1 MIHGDVF
8 RSPQSLNLFTA
19 LIGSG
24 AQIFSTVLILL
35 ICVLIGVFKAT
46 KRGAL
51 LTAVILIYA
60 LCGIVGGII
69 AGRIFKQLKGKQ
81 WVWNVVL
88 TASVF
93 PLPLGVVF
101 TWVNTIAWNRE
112 STAALPFTTIVVSW
126 DQSCVFSLLDVL
138 YSIIESIKLKWYFLT
153 CFLSF
158 NFSWWWPYFCLYT
171 SLLRLLVL
179 LLVAISH
186 QTSSHHVVRIRFPE
200 RYVLS
205 KNGRLKFDCYFWF

>member
-8 RSPQSLNLFTA
+8 RSPQSLSIFTA

-24 AQIFSTVLILL
+24 AQIFSTVLLLL

-60 LCGIVGGII
+60 LCGVIGGIV
-69 AGRIFKQLKGKQ
+69 AARIFKQLKGKY

-93 PLPLGVVF
+93 PVPLGIVF
-101 TWVNTIAWNRE
+101 TWVNSVAWNRE
-112 STAALPFTTIVVSW
+112 STAALPTTTIMVSMNLRR
-126 DQSCVFSLLDVL
+126 SILCVIVWKTQGKRFYRMKPYPSRIQIAHTDLTSFPSLP
-138 YSIIESIKLKWYFLT
+138 S
-153 CFLSF
+153 FLSF
-158 NFSWWWPYFCLYT
+158 
-171 SLLRLLVL
+171 
-179 LLVAISH
+179 H
-186 QTSSHHVVRIRFPE
+186 
-200 RYVLS
+200 LS
-205 KNGRLKFDCYFWF
+205 F

>member
-8 RSPQSLNLFTA
+8 RSPQSLSIFTA

-24 AQIFSTVLILL
+24 AQIFSTVLLLL

-60 LCGIVGGII
+60 LCGVIGGIV
-69 AGRIFKQLKGKQ
+69 AARIFKQLKGKY

-93 PLPLGVVF
+93 PVPLGIVF
-101 TWVNTIAWNRE
+101 TWVNSVAWNRE
-112 STAALPFTTIVVSW
+112 STAALPTTTIMVS
-126 DQSCVFSLLDVL
+126 
-138 YSIIESIKLKWYFLT
+138 
-153 CFLSF
+153 
-158 NFSWWWPYFCLYT
+158 T
-171 SLLRLLVL
+171 SLRSVYEEVYCVILLKN
-179 LLVAISH
+179 
-186 QTSSHHVVRIRFPE
+186 
-200 RYVLS
+200 LS
-205 KNGRLKFDCYFWF
+205 YKHSTK